1 MKVSDFFAELYV
13 AGRFADAGWNVY
25 FPRRDRG
32 FDFIASKA
40 LRNGMQL
47 LRPVQVKGKYPTAEK
62 SDKDVYGYVGEL
74 TELHPEMVLA
84 IPFFSETSQ
93 DVPTCIAYLPF
104 TLIRRH
110 SRGFR
115 CQPATFRNGQ
125 PIARRDYA
133 KFFDKAGLDLLSHH
147 NWSTQMTTCVVEP
160 KGNGAQVQKFLR
172 ENRLPESARPT
183 ADEIEAQIRDARE
196 SWE

>member
-13 AGRFADAGWNVY
+13 AGRFADEGWNVY

-40 LRNGMQL
+40 LQNGMQL

-62 SDKDVYGYVGEL
+62 GDKAVYGYVGDL

-84 IPFFSETSQ
+84 IPFFSATAQ
-93 DVPTCIAYLPF
+93 DVPTCVAYLPF
-104 TLIRRH
+104 TLIKRH
-110 SRGFR
+110 SRGFK
-115 CQPATFRNGQ
+115 CQPAVFKDGK

-133 KFFDKAGLDLLSHH
+133 KFFDKAGLEVFSHP
-147 NWSTQMTTCVVEP
+147 NWSSQLITSVVKP
-160 KGNGAQVQKFLR
+160 KGNGAQIQKYLHD
-172 ENRLPESARPT
+172 NRQPEGARPT
-183 ADEIEAQIRDARE
+183 AE
-196 SWE
+196 